1 MVNFLLVMLIR
12 FASMVLHEIL
22 DQEFDSNLYFE
33 KGLPILLNICELLS
47 WISLSLFVFEM
58 KTIRNRLETESHQ
71 DFQVKEKSN
80 RKFRM
85 CTIGFLLFYG
95 ITITLGAILE
105 HEISDWL
112 VITDMI
118 LRSLKFIVDLYL
130 FWLFITNFVYFVRL
144 KKERLEAKERNF
156 SSKNVFIIG
165 WTVTLLV
172 LCLYQSVG
180 AIVIGFLEYIYKDKI
195 ELKRIHEFIG
205 KNDRYVFPIKDFLVL
220 VTMLYLFYEQGKRI
234 KREDRLKSESENQD
248 TQGNADDKGMRK
260 KNKEGTVNTVQIK
273 ELLMRDQTHEAF
285 EEEMI
290 NTVQSKTT
298 IRSPPKAEKKFIIR
312 QTETTF
318 ESEIGLTEVQNEPTH
333 FERYIIMQV
342 QQNRNNYS

>member
-1 MVNFLLVMLIR
+1 
-12 FASMVLHEIL
+12 
-22 DQEFDSNLYFE
+22 
-33 KGLPILLNICELLS
+33 
-47 WISLSLFVFEM
+47 M

-144 KKERLEAKERNF
+144 KKERLEAKEKNF

-234 KREDRLKSESENQD
+234 KREDRLKIESEN
-248 TQGNADDKGMRK
+248 
-260 KNKEGTVNTVQIK
+260 
-273 ELLMRDQTHEAF
+273 
-285 EEEMI
+285 
-290 NTVQSKTT
+290 
-298 IRSPPKAEKKFIIR
+298 
-312 QTETTF
+312 
-318 ESEIGLTEVQNEPTH
+318 
-333 FERYIIMQV
+333 
-342 QQNRNNYS
+342 